1 MTTPVNGPATPAA
14 QPADHPQQTDGMDV
28 NAAAL
33 QRYRHRPLAFI
44 GHYVRLHARWHA
56 IITGAITVAVACNVG
71 MSAIIR
77 HLVNGMTEG
86 SQGMGAVWV
95 SIILFCLTIVCDNA
109 AWRVAGWMA
118 SGVFVRV
125 GSDVRQD
132 LFRYL
137 TGHAATYFA
146 DRLSGALAARVSAAA
161 SAVVALENMAAWNL
175 LPSALNMLLAIATLG
190 TVSPLMVV
198 VLVGMTMLLGL
209 GIYRLAGKGQ
219 GLHLAYAA
227 EAAEVDGEMLDVMQ
241 NLPLVRAY
249 GMIGAEHGRMRARIG
264 GETALHTRS
273 LRYMEKLR
281 MIHSVVTAI
290 MTTGLLLWA
299 VLLWRW
305 HRASTGDVVM
315 VTTLGFLILN
325 CTRDLA
331 FSMVEAMK
339 HVTRLDETLGHLL
352 VAHERSG
359 VAETVRLHPN
369 RCRGHVRLRDVT
381 FAYPGGRPVLSHF
394 DLDVP
399 AGSRIGLVGVSGSG
413 KSTVL
418 ALLQRQRFVQEGAV
432 EIDGINILEL
442 DEASLRASM
451 AVVPQD
457 VYLLRRSV
465 LENIRYG
472 CPDATDAAVRAAA
485 EAAGCMGFIAAMPR
499 GFDTVVGERGVMLSG
514 GQRQRLAIARA
525 FLRNAPILILDEA
538 TSALD
543 GESERHVHAA
553 LERLMVGRTVIAVA
567 HRLSTLR
574 GFDRIVVME
583 HGHIAQQGSMA
594 ELERVPGPYRDRLLA
609 VGLA

>member
-1 MTTPVNGPATPAA
+1 MTVIDPRPPH
-14 QPADHPQQTDGMDV
+14 PADPDPVPDMARMV
-28 NAAAL
+28 EL
-33 QRYRHRPLAFI
+33 QRYRHHPLAFI
-44 GHYVRLHARWHA
+44 LHYVRLHVRWHVIIVSA
-56 IITGAITVAVACNVG
+56 IAIAVACNVG

-77 HLVNGMTEG
+77 HLVNGMTQG
-86 SQGMGAVWV
+86 GQGMGAVWV
-95 SIILFCLTIVCDNA
+95 SIILFCGTIICDNA

-125 GSDVRQD
+125 GGDVRQD

-146 DRLSGALAARVSAAA
+146 ERLSGALAARVSAAA
-161 SAVVALENMAAWNL
+161 GAVVALENMAAWNL
-175 LPSALNMLLAIATLG
+175 LPSVLNLVLAIVTLG
-190 TVSPLMVV
+190 TVSPWMAL
-198 VLVGMTMLLGL
+198 VLVGMTLLLGL
-209 GIYRLAGKGQ
+209 GIYRLAGRGQ
-219 GLHLAYAA
+219 FLHLSYAA

-249 GMIGAEHGRMRARIG
+249 GMIGSEHGRMRGRIQV
-264 GETALHTRS
+264 ETGMHSRS
-273 LRYMEKLR
+273 LRYMEQLR
-281 MIHSVVTAI
+281 MIHSTVTAF
-290 MTTGLLLWA
+290 MTTGLLVWA
-299 VLLWRW
+299 VELWRM
-305 HRASTGDVVM
+305 HRATTGDVVM

-339 HVTRLDETLGHLL
+339 HVTRLSETLGHLL
-352 VAHERSG
+352 VPHERSG
-359 VAETVRLHPN
+359 VVESRILPPAA
-369 RCRGHVRLRDVT
+369 CRGHVQLRDVS
-381 FAYPGGRPVLSHF
+381 FAYPGSPPVLSHF
-394 DLDVP
+394 DLDIP
-399 AGSRIGLVGVSGSG
+399 AGSRVGLVGVSGSG

-418 ALLQRQRFVQEGAV
+418 ALLQRQRFVQAGAV
-432 EIDGINILEL
+432 EMDGINILEL
-442 DEASLRASM
+442 DEASLRATM

-465 LENIRYG
+465 GENIRYG
-472 CPDATDAAVRAAA
+472 RPDATDAEVRAAA
-485 EAAGCMGFIAAMPR
+485 EAAGCTGFIAAMPR

-514 GQRQRLAIARA
+514 GQRQRIAIARA
-525 FLRNAPILILDEA
+525 FLRNAPVLILDEA

-583 HGHIAQQGSMA
+583 KGRIAQQGSMA
-594 ELERVPGPYRDRLLA
+594 ELERVPGPYRDRLLPMGGDLPA
-609 VGLA
+609 

>member
-1 MTTPVNGPATPAA
+1 MAI
-14 QPADHPQQTDGMDV
+14 
-28 NAAAL
+28 L

-56 IITGAITVAVACNVG
+56 IIITAIAIAVACNVG

-77 HLVNGMTEG
+77 HLVNGMT
-86 SQGMGAVWV
+86 QGGQDMRAVWV
-95 SIILFCLTIVCDNA
+95 SIILFCLTIMCDNA

-175 LPSALNMLLAIATLG
+175 LPSALNMVLAIATLG

-198 VLVGMTMLLGL
+198 VLVAMTVLLGL
-209 GIYRLAGKGQ
+209 GIYRLAGRGQ

-264 GETALHTRS
+264 DETALHTRS

-281 MIHSVVTAI
+281 MIHSIVTAV

-305 HRASTGDVVM
+305 HRATTGDVVM

-339 HVTRLDETLGHLL
+339 HVTRLAETLDHLL

-359 VAETVRLHPN
+359 VPETVRLHHTN
-369 RCRGHVRLRDVT
+369 CQGHVRLRDVT

-394 DLDVP
+394 DLDIP
-399 AGSRIGLVGVSGSG
+399 AGSRVGLVGVSGSG

-432 EIDGINILEL
+432 EIDGVNILEL

-472 CPDATDAAVRAAA
+472 CPDATDAAVQAAA
-485 EAAGCMGFIAAMPR
+485 EAAGCAGFIAAMPR

-553 LERLMVGRTVIAVA
+553 LELLMVGRTVIAVA

>member
-1 MTTPVNGPATPAA
+1 MLQGHHHFMTTPTSYPTEQPPRPDHADAA
-14 QPADHPQQTDGMDV
+14 I
-28 NAAAL
+28 L

-56 IITGAITVAVACNVG
+56 IIITAIAVAVACNVG

-77 HLVNGMTEG
+77 HLVNGMTQG
-86 SQGMGAVWV
+86 GQGMGAVWV

-161 SAVVALENMAAWNL
+161 NAVVALENMAAWNL
-175 LPSALNMLLAIATLG
+175 LPSALNMVLAIITLG

-198 VLVGMTMLLGL
+198 VLVGMTVLLGL
-209 GIYRLAGKGQ
+209 GIYRLAGRGQ

-249 GMIGAEHGRMRARIG
+249 GMIGTEHGRMRARIG

-281 MIHSVVTAI
+281 MIHSIVTAV

-305 HRASTGDVVM
+305 HKATTGDVVM

-352 VAHERSG
+352 VPHERSG
-359 VAETVRLHPN
+359 VPETVRLHPAD
-369 RCRGHVRLRDVT
+369 CHGHVRLRDVT
-381 FAYPGGRPVLSHF
+381 FAYPGAPPVLSHF
-394 DLDVP
+394 DLDIP
-399 AGSRIGLVGVSGSG
+399 AGMRVGLVGVSGSG

-457 VYLLRRSV
+457 VSLLRRSV

-472 CPDATDAAVRAAA
+472 CPDASDAAIRAAA
-485 EAAGCMGFIAAMPR
+485 EAAGCTGFIAAMPH

-583 HGHIAQQGSMA
+583 HGQIAQQGSMA

>member
-1 MTTPVNGPATPAA
+1 MNVKDSALPPDTRPMPALA
-14 QPADHPQQTDGMDV
+14 
-28 NAAAL
+28 
-33 QRYRHRPLAFI
+33 RYRTRPLGFI
-44 GHYVRLHARWHA
+44 FHYVRLHGRWHA
-56 IITGAITVAVACNVG
+56 IIVGAIAVAVACNVG

-77 HLVNGMTEG
+77 HLVNGMTQG
-86 SQGMGAVWV
+86 GQGMQAVWV
-95 SIILFCLTIVCDNA
+95 SIFLFCATIICDNA

-125 GSDVRQD
+125 GGDVRGD

-137 TGHAATYFA
+137 SGHDATYFA

-161 SAVVALENMAAWNL
+161 GAVVALENMAAWNL
-175 LPSALNMLLAIATLG
+175 LPSVLNLFLAIITLG
-190 TVSPLMVV
+190 TVSPLMAA
-198 VLVGMTMLLGL
+198 VLVGMTLLLGL
-209 GIYRLAGKGQ
+209 CIYLLAGHGQ
-219 GLHLAYAA
+219 EMHLAYAA

-249 GMIGAEHGRMRARIG
+249 GMMGVEHGRMRQRIS
-264 GETALHTRS
+264 GEIGLHTRS

-281 MIHSVVTAI
+281 MIHSVVTAF

-299 VLLWRW
+299 VLLWRM
-305 HRASTGDVVM
+305 HRATTGDVVM

-339 HVTRLDETLGHLL
+339 HVTRLAETLGHLL
-352 VAHERSG
+352 VAHEGSG
-359 VAETVRLHPN
+359 VAETVVLPPAML
-369 RCRGHVRLRDVT
+369 RGHVRLRDVS
-381 FAYPGGRPVLSHF
+381 FAYPGGAPVLSHF
-394 DLDVP
+394 NLDIP
-399 AGSRIGLVGVSGSG
+399 AGTRVGLVGVSGSG

-418 ALLQRQRFVQEGAV
+418 ALLQRQRFVQTGAV
-432 EIDGINILEL
+432 ELDGVNILEL
-442 DEASLRASM
+442 DEASLRAAM
-451 AVVPQD
+451 AVVPQE

-465 LENIRYG
+465 GENIRYG
-472 CPDATDAAVRAAA
+472 RPDATDEEVKAAA
-485 EAAGCMGFIAAMPR
+485 EAAGCTRFINAMPQ
-499 GFDTVVGERGVMLSG
+499 GFATVVGERGVMLSG

-583 HGHIAQQGSMA
+583 HGHIAQTGTMA
-594 ELERVPGPYRDRLLA
+594 ELEAVPGPYRDRLLA
-609 VGLA
+609 AGDLLRPVPGLAPLP